1 MKLYRSLP
9 GAPGLAVSCAVLLV
23 APGLRAEPRAAAPAT
38 SLSRSETLIEQGMD
52 LRQSGQE
59 EAALPLFE
67 EAAALEPESVRARV
81 HLAATHQA
89 LGHWVEADALLT
101 EVLSAPDDPY
111 LERHRATLERAA
123 EFVGRHLG
131 SLMLSG
137 QPAGA
142 EVQLDGRTLGVLP
155 LPDAVRVPVGS
166 YQLEVLREGYYP
178 LRRPL
183 VISSGAVL
191 REAVALAPLPA
202 DPGAAV
208 ANGEAS
214 GRDTA
219 SAGTGGGSPA
229 WLSWTL
235 TGLTAGAAI
244 TTGVALVV
252 RNQHASEWNSAD
264 CLQPGRTRG
273 EVCGAEL
280 DAGKTAES
288 VAYVSGVATLLFAA
302 GAAVSWTLGEP
313 AASEAPNAVASQSAA
328 SARVALTRC
337 SLTLGGA
344 LCAGSF

>member
-1 MKLYRSLP
+1 
-9 GAPGLAVSCAVLLV
+9 
-23 APGLRAEPRAAAPAT
+23 
-38 SLSRSETLIEQGMD
+38 
-52 LRQSGQE
+52 
-59 EAALPLFE
+59 
-67 EAAALEPESVRARV
+67 VRARV

-89 LGHWVEADALLT
+89 LGHWLEADALLA
-101 EVLSAPDDPY
+101 EVLDVSDDPY

-142 EVQLDGRTLGVLP
+142 EVRLDGRTLGVLP
-155 LPDAVRVPVGS
+155 LLDPVRVLVGS
-166 YQLEVLREGYYP
+166 FQLEVVLEGYYP
-178 LRRPL
+178 LRRPV

-202 DPGAAV
+202 GSGAAV
-208 ANGEAS
+208 ASGEAS
-214 GRDTA
+214 GRGA
-219 SAGTGGGSPA
+219 ESAGKGGGSPA

-273 EVCGAEL
+273 EACGSEL

-313 AASEAPNAVASQSAA
+313 AASEAPNSVAAHSVASKT
-328 SARVALTRC
+328 VALTRC
-337 SLTLGGA
+337 SLTLGGGM
-344 LCAGSF
+344 CAGSF

>member
-1 MKLYRSLP
+1 MKLNRLLP
-9 GAPGLAVSCAVLLV
+9 GWPGLAVSCAVLLV
-23 APGLRAEPRAAAPAT
+23 APALRAQPRPDARAT
-38 SLSRSETLIEQGMD
+38 SLSRSETLIEQGME

-89 LGHWVEADALLT
+89 LGHWLEADALLA
-101 EVLSAPDDPY
+101 EVLDVSDDPY

-142 EVQLDGRTLGVLP
+142 EVRLDGRKLGALP

-166 YQLEVLREGYYP
+166 YQLEVLSEGYYP
-178 LRRPL
+178 LRRPV

-202 DPGAAV
+202 DSGATV
-208 ANGEAS
+208 ADGAGS
-214 GRDTA
+214 GRGSE
-219 SAGTGGGSPA
+219 SAGKGGGSPA

-252 RNQHASEWNSAD
+252 RNHHASEWNSAD
-264 CLQPGRTRG
+264 CLQPGRARG

-288 VAYVSGVATLLFAA
+288 VAYASGVATLLFAA
-302 GAAVSWTLGEP
+302 GAVVSWTLGEP
-313 AASEAPNAVASQSAA
+313 ASSEAPDSVASSSVASKAA
-328 SARVALTRC
+328 ALTRC
-337 SLTLGGA
+337 GFTLGGA
-344 LCAGSF
+344 TCVGSF